1 MGRAVARGSAYD
13 EVVGQ
18 GAFGQP
24 GHCEDQLSAPEH
36 LGELHLMPIHLYQLK
51 DPQVPE
57 LSNNHVN
64 LL

>member
-18 GAFGQP
+18 GALGYH

-36 LGELHLMPIHLYQLK
+36 LGGLHVMPIHLNQLK
-51 DPQVPE
+51 D
-57 LSNNHVN
+57 H
-64 LL
+64 